1 MAITTL
7 DLLKIEAWLLPRIAK
22 AAKGG
27 GGGTDLT
34 PRVEALETLTQ
45 SMEGDINTIEDV
57 NDRQDTDIGNLEDG
71 IRATNRHIVEVR
83 HLVTD
88 LATDVAGIGTL
99 IPNNASESN
108 KLATMEDI
116 NDNVFIVS
124 PNVTP
129 YVQITS
135 AMRDN
140 KIILLA
146 LDNGLMATV
155 TEYKEDN
162 PGGYAF
168 MRYVDYNTTDD
179 QYTLNEFRVT
189 SGDEWST
196 LVTMLPY
203 PTAGDNIVIDPG
215 LVINAYSDY
224 DLGQDTIVGRWFEP
238 DIPDGTF
245 NIYRKVVSVGQLP
258 SEGSMTVP
266 HDLPEGFKIVNMH
279 GIATSYNN
287 NLPIPNTGTGAGAGE
302 NAIYLGIGPRNIT
315 IGVGKDRSAFTRC
328 YVFIEYYIQPT

>member
-27 GGGTDLT
+27 GMPDLE
-34 PRVEALETLTQ
+34 PRVEALESLTQ
-45 SMEGDINTIEDV
+45 TMEGDIDTIEDV

-71 IRATNRHIVEVR
+71 IRAALGQIEEVR
-83 HLVTD
+83 AGVTQ
-88 LATDVAGIGTL
+88 LSADVAGIGTL
-99 IPNNASESN
+99 IPDNASESN

-116 NDNVFIVS
+116 PDNVFIVS
-124 PNVTP
+124 PNITP
-129 YVQITS
+129 HSQIIS
-135 AMRDN
+135 AMDDN

-146 LDNGLMATV
+146 LDGGGMATV
-155 TEYKEDN
+155 TEYTKHN
-162 PGGYAF
+162 HGGYTS
-168 MRYVDYNTTDD
+168 MRYIDYNALDD
-179 QYTLNEFRVT
+179 QYTLNELRVT

-196 LVTMLPY
+196 IVTIFPY

-224 DLGQDTIVGRWFEP
+224 VVGQDAVVGRWIEP

-245 NIYRKVVSVGQLP
+245 MIYRKVVTIGQLP
-258 SEGSMTVP
+258 AEGSITIA
-266 HDLPEGFKIVNMH
+266 HNLPEGFKIVNMR
-279 GIATSYNN
+279 GIATSSNN
-287 NLPIPNTGTGAGAGE
+287 NLPIPNAATGSEAGQ

-315 IGVGKDRSAFTRC
+315 ITVGKDRSAFTRC
-328 YVFIEYYIQPT
+328 YVFIEYYIQPA